1 MMSSHLHEVSQD
13 VVWAV
18 QEGIGRSYSELHEI
32 LRVYSAA
39 AITSAVNALFDS
51 GVLKLSDRG
60 FLILPAQ
67 ERVSGCSPSNQQSV
81 FAVDMPQSAN
91 SVPSSV
97 ENSSDAD
104 ACEPAQSD
112 LTDPSPESQDDEPE
126 SCLQDSPDED
136 ISCEEED
143 AGIHRA
149 SESGEGDLGEIE
161 EPDSS
166 IDLNA
171 GSILAMSPI
180 SLLGLPDHLI
190 RDLHSLGIEVMYQ
203 LVERLWRLEGGAGK
217 DGIGKDRL
225 ALVIKRM
232 VDLSG
237 EPPVKLSTDDKH
249 QLSILSGS
257 NLMYFDWFGVLCTNL
272 SKDLDER
279 DIRERLYNDS
289 FNVRHDEAFSFAEFS
304 SIFLSESIAADKKLF
319 DHFSR
324 NGYPVNGDAFH
335 VIMLPTVEELFDE
348 GAYELPS
355 ELVHDCLKRFT
366 SLETTENACFGL
378 LRDQFLNLKEKTD
391 GLGSSERIQVGSDM
405 CFARAARRLAE
416 CERSC
421 KFDEENLT
429 LQCVP
434 FKNDGGDNL
443 SRA

>member
-1 MMSSHLHEVSQD
+1 MMSSHLDRVSQD

-18 QEGIGRSYSELHEI
+18 QEGIGCSYSGLHEA
-32 LRVYSAA
+32 LRVYSSA
-39 AITSAVNALFDS
+39 AITSAVNALFDC
-51 GVLKLSDRG
+51 GALKQGDRG
-60 FLILPAQ
+60 FRIASAQ
-67 ERVSGCSPSNQQSV
+67 ERASSYFPS
-81 FAVDMPQSAN
+81 DEN
-91 SVPSSV
+91 SVSAADLSTSPGSASNSADGSFDSGVCESSEPDLVHAFV
-97 ENSSDAD
+97 ESPDD
-104 ACEPAQSD
+104 D
-112 LTDPSPESQDDEPE
+112 LRRNPQDDFDEEISYEERERTVSCVSEFNVGVPEDSEEPE
-126 SCLQDSPDED
+126 DSF
-136 ISCEEED
+136 
-143 AGIHRA
+143 
-149 SESGEGDLGEIE
+149 ES
-161 EPDSS
+161 
-166 IDLNA
+166 NA
-171 GSILAMSPI
+171 GSILAMTPI
-180 SLLGLPDHLI
+180 TLLGLPDHLI
-190 RDLHSLGIEVMYQ
+190 RDLHALGIEVMYQ
-203 LVERLWRLEGGAGK
+203 LVERLWRLEGGAGR

-225 ALVIKRM
+225 ALVLKRM

-279 DIRERLYNDS
+279 DIRERLFNDS
-289 FNVRHDEAFSFAEFS
+289 FNIRHDEAFSFAEFS
-304 SIFLSESIAADKKLF
+304 SIFLSDSIAADKKLF

-348 GAYELPS
+348 GAYELPN

-378 LRDQFLNLKEKTD
+378 LRDKFFNLKDKTD
-391 GLGSSERIQVGSDM
+391 GLGSSERIRVGSDM

-416 CERSC
+416 CEPSC

-434 FKNDGGDNL
+434 FGNDDDGNL
-443 SRA
+443 TRA